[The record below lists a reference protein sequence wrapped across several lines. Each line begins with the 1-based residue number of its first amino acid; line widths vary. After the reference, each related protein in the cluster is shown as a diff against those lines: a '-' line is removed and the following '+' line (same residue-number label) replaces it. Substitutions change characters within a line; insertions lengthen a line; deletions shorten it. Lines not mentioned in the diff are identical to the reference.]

1 MRFILELEEE
11 WLEVLD
17 ALTEALLRQPVSTP
31 EEALEVAIFTH
42 LLFQRTL
49 GQQEEASTRSFP

>member
-1 MRFILELEEE
+1 MRFILELEDEF
-11 WLEVLD
+11 LD
-17 ALTEALLRQPVSTP
+17 TLDDLAELVLRQPVSTP

-49 GQQEEASTRSFP
+49 GQEEEASARSFQ